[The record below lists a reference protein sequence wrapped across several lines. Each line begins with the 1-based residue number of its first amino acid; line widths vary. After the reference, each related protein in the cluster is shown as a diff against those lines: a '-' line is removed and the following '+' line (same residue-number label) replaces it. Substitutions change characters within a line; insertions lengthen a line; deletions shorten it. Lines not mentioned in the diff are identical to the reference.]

1 MIKWEVKKILKDKS
15 SVISFILIVLLF
27 LQISFVKPMLET
39 QNEYWDESK
48 NEYIIDNRDKDTI
61 ANEKLSIKKNTIQSA
76 IDSPDNDKSLVS
88 ISKEKISLDNG
99 NKYKNVD
106 FYKVFTERLDFSLSI
121 VIMMIIIVMLVSN
134 LYTDE
139 VVSNVSPIILS
150 SKEKN
155 KALYSKLMIAIL
167 LPILVYGIYAGGTC
181 LITYL
186 QYGKPLNGNLQAYR
200 IIDIAVLSKAMTI
213 NQYALSK
220 IITNAL
226 MLLGISIVSL
236 LISFFSDNSVK
247 SISLSVGFIV
257 IGKILTLFKFLPK
270 TLISLL
276 SIGNYIDVTMGM
288 SKLTGIYNG
297 TIEILSKSVDISN
310 LCISV
315 YGLIVVFSILG
326 CIYSIKKALNK

>member
-15 SVISFILIVLLF
+15 SIISFILIVLLF

-39 QNEYWDESK
+39 KNEYWDEAK
-48 NEYIIDNRDKDTI
+48 NKYVIDNRDKNTI
-61 ANEKLSIKKNTIQSA
+61 ANEKLSIKKDTIQSV
-76 IDSPDNDKSLVS
+76 IDSPNSDKSLIS

-99 NKYKNVD
+99 NKYENVD

-200 IIDIAVLSKAMTI
+200 IIDIAVLSKEMTI
-213 NQYALSK
+213 NQYALYK
-220 IITNAL
+220 IITNIL
-226 MLLGISIVSL
+226 MLLGISTVSL
-236 LISFFSDNSVK
+236 FISFLSDSSVI

-276 SIGNYIDVTMGM
+276 SIGNYVDVTMGM

-297 TIEILSKSVDISN
+297 TIGILSKSVDISN
-310 LCISV
+310 LCISA